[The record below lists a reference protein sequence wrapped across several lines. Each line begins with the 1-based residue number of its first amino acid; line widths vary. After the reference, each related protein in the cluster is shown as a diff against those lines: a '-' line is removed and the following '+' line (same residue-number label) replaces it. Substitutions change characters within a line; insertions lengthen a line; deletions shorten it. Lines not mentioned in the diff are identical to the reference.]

1 MAVRRDLGGFRI
13 TDTRA
18 PVLTRLL
25 ERRLRQ
31 GRQTLLFFANHHFVV
46 QCQHLRNEIQSS
58 PTIIVNDGIGMNLAS
73 LVLFGKRFEENLN
86 GTDFTPLFLGG
97 LSRPVKVY
105 LFGSE
110 TEVVERAGAYFDRL
124 PMVTVVGCA
133 DGFSFQSRGFDVV
146 ADINRSGADI
156 VLIGLGNPR
165 QEEWALRNAATLN
178 PKLIIGVGAL
188 FEWATGHKIRAP
200 EIIRKFGLEWAY
212 RIWLE
217 PRRLT
222 ARYTLGAGAFCLALA
237 RNPVSTRKAV

>member
-1 MAVRRDLGGFRI
+1 MAVQRKLGGFRV

-46 QCQHLRNEIQSS
+46 QCQHLRDEIQNS

-73 LVLFGKRFEENLN
+73 LVLFGKRFVENLN
-86 GTDFTPLFLGG
+86 GTDYTPSFLGG
-97 LSRPVKVY
+97 LSRPVKLY

-110 TEVVERAGAYFDRL
+110 PEVVERAGAFFGRL
-124 PMVTVVGCA
+124 PMVTVVGIA
-133 DGFSFQSRGFDVV
+133 DGFSFQNRGFDVV

-156 VLIGLGNPR
+156 VLAGLGNPR
-165 QEEWALRNAATLN
+165 QEEWALRNAANLN
-178 PKLIIGVGAL
+178 AKLIIGVGAL
-188 FEWATGHKIRAP
+188 FEWATGHKNRAP
-200 EIIRKFGLEWAY
+200 EIIRKSGLEWAY

-237 RNPVSTRKAV
+237 RNPVSARKDV